1 MKRFFAILTV
11 TAILAFPAAGLA
23 QNYLPTEVTVSKE
36 KVKMDGKVYYSHIVL
51 ERQTLFSI
59 AKAYGV
65 TVQDIYDANSSVK
78 ESGLKKNAIIL
89 IPTESSYRHDI
100 VQKAEE
106 TVGAAEGKVVQ
117 TESVIPEESGTPLAG
132 SEDKK
137 VGKGKDSEVVKD
149 KDYFIKHTVKW
160 YEDLDSIS
168 EKYGVPV
175 DIIMKLNDLK
185 GRKLTS
191 RQKLWIP
198 KSPEHLD
205 AYIATGELGYK
216 ISKIEDKNKAE
227 ESQSQKE
234 EENKKPDNP
243 FNLFQYQ
250 PKTEVKIAMLL
261 PLNASGGK
269 ASEGNMDFYSG
280 ALLAAKAMGEE
291 GVNVDLS
298 IYDCAGGNIPVT
310 PERISVSDIVIGP
323 VTGSDIVKLFEKN
336 HDSTYVVSPLDPRAS
351 NLVYNYRNLIQAPAS
366 TESQYSDLVNWIC
379 DETGEKDKIIVIS
392 EKGAKDFKYS
402 NLIKGTFQEAQIAY
416 ETFSYNILEG
426 RQVGNALKTMMSTES
441 VNRVLVASESEA
453 FVNDVVRNLNLLVFD
468 KYNVVLFA
476 PSKIRSFETIEVDNF
491 HNTKLHCSLSYYVD
505 YNSPEVQEFLMAY
518 RALYKAEPSPF
529 AYQGYDLT
537 YYFISTISQFGDR
550 WKERFSDGTASLLQ
564 SDYSFERINEY
575 GGFINTGIRRI
586 EYKPD
591 YKIEIVK

>member
-1 MKRFFAILTV
+1 MNRFFAILSAI
-11 TAILAFPAAGLA
+11 AILACPTVSFA
-23 QNYLPTEVTVSKE
+23 QEYVPTEVTVSKE

-65 TVQDIYDANSSVK
+65 SVQDIYDANSNLK
-78 ESGLKKNAIIL
+78 ASGLKKNAIIL
-89 IPTESSYRHDI
+89 IPTESAYKQEI
-100 VQKAEE
+100 AQE
-106 TVGAAEGKVVQ
+106 TEASGAAEAAESEAKTPMAAAGESEAVVKD
-117 TESVIPEESGTPLAG
+117 SP
-132 SEDKK
+132 
-137 VGKGKDSEVVKD
+137 KGKEVIKD

-216 ISKIEDKNKAE
+216 ISKIEDKKASEE
-227 ESQSQKE
+227 ESRPE
-234 EENKKPDNP
+234 ADTKKDDRNDP
-243 FNLFQYQ
+243 FNIFQYQ

-261 PLNASGGK
+261 PVNASAAK
-269 ASEGNMDFYSG
+269 PSEGNMDFYSG

-298 IYDCAGGNIPVT
+298 VYDCTGGNIPVT
-310 PERISVSDIVIGP
+310 PERISASDIVIGP

-336 HDSTYVVSPLDPRAS
+336 HDSTYVVSPLDPRAA

-366 TESQYSDLVNWIC
+366 AESQYRDLVNWIC
-379 DETGEKDKIIVIS
+379 DETGEKDRIIVIS
-392 EKGAKDFKYS
+392 EKGARDFKYS
-402 NLIKGTFQEAQIAY
+402 QLINGTFQEADMDY
-416 ETFSYNILEG
+416 KTFSYNILEG
-426 RQVGNALKTMMSTES
+426 RQVGNTLKTMMTSEGA
-441 VNRVLVASESEA
+441 NRVLVASESEA
-453 FVNDVVRNLNLLVFD
+453 FVNDVVRNLNLLAFD

-476 PSKIRSFETIEVDNF
+476 PSRIRSFETIEVDNF
-491 HNTKLHCSLSYYVD
+491 HNTKLHCSLSYYID
-505 YNSPEVQEFLMAY
+505 YNSPEVQDFLMAY
-518 RALYKAEPSPF
+518 RALYNAEPSPF
-529 AYQGYDLT
+529 AFQGYDLT

-591 YKIEIVK
+591 YKIELVK

>member
-1 MKRFFAILTV
+1 
-11 TAILAFPAAGLA
+11 
-23 QNYLPTEVTVSKE
+23 
-36 KVKMDGKVYYSHIVL
+36 MDGKVYYSHIVL

-65 TVQDIYDANSSVK
+65 SVQDIYDANSNLK
-78 ESGLKKNAIIL
+78 ASGLKKNAIIL
-89 IPTESSYRHDI
+89 IPTESAYKQEI
-100 VQKAEE
+100 AQE
-106 TVGAAEGKVVQ
+106 TEASGAAEAAESEAKTPMAAAGESEAVVKD
-117 TESVIPEESGTPLAG
+117 SP
-132 SEDKK
+132 
-137 VGKGKDSEVVKD
+137 KGKEVIKD

-216 ISKIEDKNKAE
+216 ISKIEDKKASEE
-227 ESQSQKE
+227 ESRPE
-234 EENKKPDNP
+234 ADTKKDDRNDP
-243 FNLFQYQ
+243 FNIFQYQ

-261 PLNASGGK
+261 PVNASAAK
-269 ASEGNMDFYSG
+269 PSEGNMDFYSG

-298 IYDCAGGNIPVT
+298 VYDCTGGNIPVT
-310 PERISVSDIVIGP
+310 PERISASDIVIGP

-336 HDSTYVVSPLDPRAS
+336 HDSTYVVSPLDPRAA

-366 TESQYSDLVNWIC
+366 AESQYRDLVNWIC
-379 DETGEKDKIIVIS
+379 DETGEKDRIIVIS
-392 EKGAKDFKYS
+392 EKGARDFKYS
-402 NLIKGTFQEAQIAY
+402 QLINGTFQEADMDY
-416 ETFSYNILEG
+416 KTFSYNILEG
-426 RQVGNALKTMMSTES
+426 RQVGNTLKTMMTSEGA
-441 VNRVLVASESEA
+441 NRVLVASESEA
-453 FVNDVVRNLNLLVFD
+453 FVNDVVRNLNLLAFD

-476 PSKIRSFETIEVDNF
+476 PSRIRSFETIEVDNF
-491 HNTKLHCSLSYYVD
+491 HNTKLHCSLSYYID
-505 YNSPEVQEFLMAY
+505 YNSPEVQDFLMAY
-518 RALYKAEPSPF
+518 RALYNAEPSPF
-529 AYQGYDLT
+529 AFQGYDLT

-591 YKIEIVK
+591 YKIELVK